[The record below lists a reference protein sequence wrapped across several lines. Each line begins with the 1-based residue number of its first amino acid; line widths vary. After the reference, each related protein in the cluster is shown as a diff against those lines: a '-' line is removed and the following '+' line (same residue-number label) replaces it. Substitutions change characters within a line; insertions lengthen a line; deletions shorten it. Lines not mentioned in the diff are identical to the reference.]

1 MNLYIKIF
9 LYYCIIINILSFIIM
24 YIDKRKAR
32 EHKWR
37 IPEGRLFLL
46 AALFGS
52 IGVLAGMRVFRHKTK
67 HMKFIIGIPCII
79 IIQILV
85 IYFAAVY
92 FNF

>member
-1 MNLYIKIF
+1 
-9 LYYCIIINILSFIIM
+9 M

-37 IPEGRLFLL
+37 IPEGRLFLF

-67 HMKFIIGIPCII
+67 HMKFIIGIPFII

-85 IYFAAVY
+85 IYFTVNS
-92 FNF
+92 FKF

>member
-1 MNLYIKIF
+1 
-9 LYYCIIINILSFIIM
+9 M
-24 YIDKRKAR
+24 YIDKKKAR

-85 IYFAAVY
+85 IYFAARYMSSGV
-92 FNF
+92 F